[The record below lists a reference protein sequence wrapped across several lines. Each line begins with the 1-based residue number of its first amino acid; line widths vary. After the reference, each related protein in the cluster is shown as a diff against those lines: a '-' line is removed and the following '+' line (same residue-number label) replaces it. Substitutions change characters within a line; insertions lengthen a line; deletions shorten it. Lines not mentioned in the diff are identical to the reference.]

1 VSGDLQ
7 QTYSTKEAAERLG
20 VSVDTVYNYLRRKKL
35 KSSQPGSTGRHRH
48 GGAPHRI
55 PKAEVDA
62 LLTARDYDEAPPPA
76 ERVREMYEQKP
87 ATASPSKPD
96 EPMWTRKE
104 AAAATGLSVQTI
116 RRREGKGL
124 TPYTDGGQ
132 IVRYRASEVLRMFKP
147 KSREAYEAKKED
159 GDE

>member
-1 VSGDLQ
+1 MAEAHTVKAVSPAQ
-7 QTYSTKEAAERLG
+7 AAELLS
-20 VSVDTVYNYLRRKKL
+20 VSTSTIRNWIRDGRL
-35 KSSQPGSTGRHRH
+35 KSSQPGKRRHSRR
-48 GGAPHRI
+48 GGARHLI
-55 PKAEVDA
+55 PMSAIDE
-62 LLTARDYDEAPPPA
+62 LLTTEQAASPA
-76 ERVREMYEQKP
+76 EKTRAVYTPPVEETVEAKE
-87 ATASPSKPD
+87 PD